1 MTIESPIHWAIIGE
15 DPWPP
20 VCQSIRASSAEA
32 AVALYHEHLGD
43 EDDDVTAF
51 PWNEYEDDLRERHV
65 LAPIRARLKA
75 AGVMDRELRVVEEDV
90 DLQRDGEDVGAFTQL
105 EGGVYVPAGGVAQFH
120 AFAASDV
127 NTLLQVIDALLEE
140 RRASNP

>member
-1 MTIESPIHWAIIGE
+1 MTTEPSIHWAIIGE

-20 VCQSIRASSAEA
+20 LCQSIRASSAEEA
-32 AVALYHEHLGD
+32 IALYYEHLGD

-65 LAPIRARLKA
+65 LAPIRARHEA
-75 AGVMDRELRVVEEDV
+75 AGVTDRALRVVEEDV

-105 EGGVYVPAGGVAQFH
+105 EGGVYVPTGGVAQFH
-120 AFAASDV
+120 ASAANDV
-127 NTLLQVIDALLEE
+127 NTLLKVIDALLEE
-140 RRASNP
+140 RRTSNP